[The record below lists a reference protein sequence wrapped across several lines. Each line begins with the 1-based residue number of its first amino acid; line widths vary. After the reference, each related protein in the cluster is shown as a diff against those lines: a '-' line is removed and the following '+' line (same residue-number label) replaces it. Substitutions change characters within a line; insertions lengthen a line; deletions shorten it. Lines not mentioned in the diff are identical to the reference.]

1 MVDRTDLRFTFTA
14 GDESFEVV
22 EFTLHE
28 GLSETFLLQVELASA
43 NSAIDF
49 GQVLDRNGLLTIW
62 QGGLPVRY
70 VHGAVSSFV
79 QGDTG
84 FRRTRYSAVVEPR
97 LARLKLSS
105 DWRIFQT
112 LSVPEIATAVLKAHN
127 QTLDYEQRVT
137 AEHLAREYCVQA
149 GDTDY
154 DFTERILREEGF
166 FYAFQHKA
174 DGHRLIH
181 CDRLFIFGR
190 QQGEP
195 VLYNPTPGGDQP
207 QPCLRKFAYTE
218 NVRTA
223 RQVQRDYTFKSPRF
237 AHEYPREG
245 TDLDH
250 QGRGYARY
258 DYPGRYKHEA
268 SGKAFTQD
276 RLRGHRRD
284 ARIAL
289 VSGDDARL
297 QPGIAFDLTG
307 HPREDMNRGWRPVS
321 IVHHGKQYT
330 SQAEESADAQQG
342 THYRYEAVLV
352 PGDAEWR
359 AEPLPRPRIDGPQP
373 ATVVG
378 PKGEEIYTDEYGRV
392 KVQFPWDREGKH
404 DEHSSCWIQVAQNWA
419 GATWGHMAIPRIGQE
434 VIVVNL
440 DGDPDQPL
448 IIGRAYNR
456 LQLPPYELPRHKTRM
471 TIKSQ
476 THKGEGFNELRFEDE
491 AGQEEIY
498 VHAQKDQNIHVN
510 HDETTFVGHALGE
523 AGFSAQQRKQIYF
536 GNWLRDYSQLLDP
549 KIVRPP
555 SAEKDLSRYLSRG
568 VLTRVVDLLA
578 LREFHSIQNLK
589 DSSEDLKD
597 GKNKTY
603 LLNQKMLGVY
613 RPSEHID
620 NPSNFKPDPADPRTV
635 DPAFEPWALKGDQRL
650 DVDKASSMKR
660 YIFDSRDY
668 MSAQLNIALGA
679 GPTSKGFRHFGAA
692 LHVLEDYFAHSNFVE
707 LSLRKFHPNVLAWTA
722 PRSSAQSRH
731 ALPVVTGM
739 FGSLDIIASLAEPM
753 AQMMFPVDDG
763 EFKPT
768 KPGQRSDGEH
778 MMLILL
784 EDHRDGTYLAAFDQ
798 FLKFRDSLAS
808 VPGYELAARI
818 AWVAKTPLRAVTN
831 AYNLVFQ
838 AMIQLIGNS
847 VDDVQTYSGSDP
859 NADESMDP
867 SHSQLAKDHDVHPFH
882 SLAATLAKHAV
893 CDVGQA
899 MKARWDGRRTAT
911 DPVTLA
917 ASYLV
922 HPNDCQWQDAIVKA
936 WALANPDAI
945 RRGASRTELEHLHEA
960 HGKQALERLRQIGRY
975 GVAGRDYIQKYY
987 ETLFGEKNQI
997 AR

>member
-1 MVDRTDLRFTFTA
+1 MQSDLCFTQSDLRFTFTA
-14 GDESFEVV
+14 GNESFEVV

-43 NSAIDF
+43 NPAIDF
-49 GQVLDRNGLLTIW
+49 GEVLDRNGLLTIW
-62 QGGLPVRY
+62 QGGQPVRY
-70 VHGAVSSFV
+70 VHGAISSFV
-79 QGDTG
+79 QRDTG

-137 AEHLAREYCVQA
+137 NEHLAREYCVQA

-154 DFTERILREEGF
+154 DFIERILREEGF

-207 QPCLRKFAYTE
+207 QPCLRTFAYTE

-237 AHEYPREG
+237 PHEYPREG

-250 QGRGYARY
+250 QSRGYARY
-258 DYPGRYKHEA
+258 DYPGRYKHES

-289 VSGDDARL
+289 ANGDDARL
-297 QPGIAFDLTG
+297 QPGVAFDFTG

-321 IVHHGKQYT
+321 IVHHGVQYT
-330 SQAEESADAQQG
+330 SQAEEGADAQQG

-352 PGDAEWR
+352 PDDAEWR

-378 PKGEEIYTDEYGRV
+378 PEGEEIYTDAYGRV
-392 KVQFPWDREGKH
+392 KVQFPWDREGKY

-476 THKGEGFNELRFEDE
+476 THKGEGYNELRFEDE
-491 AGQEEIY
+491 KDQEEIY

-510 HDETTFVGHALGE
+510 HDETTFVGNDRSEQVEHDETIAIGNDRKETVGRDEQVTIGQDRRHDIREDGFLTIGRNHTITTGKDHAEEVGNHRRDKTAANHTVDIGGHYEQRVQGRADLE
-523 AGFSAQQRKQIYF
+523 AGQAIRHRTKVYEMHAAEAVVVK
-536 GNWLRDYSQLLDP
+536 GP
-549 KIVRPP
+549 GGTVR
-555 SAEKDLSRYLSRG
+555 
-568 VLTRVVDLLA
+568 
-578 LREFHSIQNLK
+578 I
-589 DSSEDLKD
+589 DSSGITLDAVAIRVKGPMTQQGGGD
-597 GKNKTY
+597 GN
-603 LLNQKMLGVY
+603 N
-613 RPSEHID
+613 
-620 NPSNFKPDPADPRTV
+620 
-635 DPAFEPWALKGDQRL
+635 
-650 DVDKASSMKR
+650 
-660 YIFDSRDY
+660 
-668 MSAQLNIALGA
+668 
-679 GPTSKGFRHFGAA
+679 
-692 LHVLEDYFAHSNFVE
+692 
-707 LSLRKFHPNVLAWTA
+707 LSL
-722 PRSSAQSRH
+722 
-731 ALPVVTGM
+731 
-739 FGSLDIIASLAEPM
+739 GSQILE
-753 AQMMFPVDDG
+753 
-763 EFKPT
+763 
-768 KPGQRSDGEH
+768 GQ
-778 MMLILL
+778 
-784 EDHRDGTYLAAFDQ
+784 
-798 FLKFRDSLAS
+798 
-808 VPGYELAARI
+808 
-818 AWVAKTPLRAVTN
+818 
-831 AYNLVFQ
+831 Q
-838 AMIQLIGNS
+838 A
-847 VDDVQTYSGSDP
+847 
-859 NADESMDP
+859 
-867 SHSQLAKDHDVHPFH
+867 
-882 SLAATLAKHAV
+882 
-893 CDVGQA
+893 
-899 MKARWDGRRTAT
+899 
-911 DPVTLA
+911 
-917 ASYLV
+917 
-922 HPNDCQWQDAIVKA
+922 DC
-936 WALANPDAI
+936 
-945 RRGASRTELEHLHEA
+945 
-960 HGKQALERLRQIGRY
+960 LER
-975 GVAGRDYIQKYY
+975 
-987 ETLFGEKNQI
+987 

>member
-1 MVDRTDLRFTFTA
+1 MTIQSDLRFTFTA

-43 NSAIDF
+43 NAAIDF
-49 GQVLDRNGLLTIW
+49 GQVLDCNGLLTIW
-62 QGGLPVRY
+62 QGGVPVRY

-84 FRRTRYSAVVEPR
+84 FRRTRYVAVVEPR

-112 LSVPEIATAVLKAHN
+112 LSVPEIATVVLKAHH

-137 AEHLAREYCVQA
+137 NEHLAREYCVQA

-154 DFTERILREEGF
+154 DFVERILREEGF
-166 FYAFQHKA
+166 FYAFQHKV

-195 VLYNPTPGGDQP
+195 VLYHPTPGGDQSD
-207 QPCLRKFAYTE
+207 PCLRTFAYTE

-223 RQVQRDYTFKSPRF
+223 RQVQRDYTFTSPRHP
-237 AHEYPREG
+237 HEYPREG

-284 ARIAL
+284 ARMAR

-321 IVHHGKQYT
+321 IVHHGVQYT
-330 SQAEESADAQQG
+330 SQAEEGADAQQG

-352 PGDAEWR
+352 PDDAEWR

-378 PKGEEIYTDEYGRV
+378 PEGEEIYTDAYGRV
-392 KVQFPWDREGKH
+392 KVQFPWDREGKY

-476 THKGEGFNELRFEDE
+476 THKGAGYNELRFEDE
-491 AGQEEIY
+491 KDQEEIY

-510 HDETTFVGHALGE
+510 HDETTFVGNDRSEQVEHDETIAIGNDRKETVGRDEQVTIGQDRRHDIGQDDFLSIGRNHTIHTGKDRSEEVGNHRRDRTAANHTVDIGGHLEQRVQGRAELE
-523 AGFSAQQRKQIYF
+523 AGQAIR
-536 GNWLRDYSQLLDP
+536 
-549 KIVRPP
+549 
-555 SAEKDLSRYLSRG
+555 
-568 VLTRVVDLLA
+568 
-578 LREFHSIQNLK
+578 H
-589 DSSEDLKD
+589 
-597 GKNKTY
+597 
-603 LLNQKMLGVY
+603 
-613 RPSEHID
+613 
-620 NPSNFKPDPADPRTV
+620 RTKV
-635 DPAFEPWALKGDQRL
+635 
-650 DVDKASSMKR
+650 
-660 YIFDSRDY
+660 
-668 MSAQLNIALGA
+668 
-679 GPTSKGFRHFGAA
+679 
-692 LHVLEDYFAHSNFVE
+692 VE
-707 LSLRKFHPNVLAWTA
+707 LHADEVIRLRGPGGTITL
-722 PRSSAQSRH
+722 
-731 ALPVVTGM
+731 
-739 FGSLDIIASLAEPM
+739 
-753 AQMMFPVDDG
+753 DDG
-763 EFKPT
+763 GITLDAVVIRFKGPLT
-768 KPGQRSDGEH
+768 ADSVGRGNRLGIDGNPLPGE
-778 MMLILL
+778 
-784 EDHRDGTYLAAFDQ
+784 
-798 FLKFRDSLAS
+798 
-808 VPGYELAARI
+808 P
-818 AWVAKTPLRAVTN
+818 
-831 AYNLVFQ
+831 
-838 AMIQLIGNS
+838 
-847 VDDVQTYSGSDP
+847 
-859 NADESMDP
+859 
-867 SHSQLAKDHDVHPFH
+867 
-882 SLAATLAKHAV
+882 
-893 CDVGQA
+893 
-899 MKARWDGRRTAT
+899 T
-911 DPVTLA
+911 DPTDLPL
-917 ASYLV
+917 S
-922 HPNDCQWQDAIVKA
+922 
-936 WALANPDAI
+936 
-945 RRGASRTELEHLHEA
+945 E
-960 HGKQALERLRQIGRY
+960 
-975 GVAGRDYIQKYY
+975 
-987 ETLFGEKNQI
+987 
-997 AR
+997 

>member
-1 MVDRTDLRFTFTA
+1 MPTQSDLRFTFTA

-28 GLSETFLLQVELASA
+28 GLSETFLLRVELASA
-43 NSAIDF
+43 NPAIDF
-49 GQVLDRNGLLTIW
+49 GQVLDHNGLLTIW
-62 QGGLPVRY
+62 QGGVPVRY
-70 VHGAVSSFV
+70 VHGAISSLA
-79 QGDTG
+79 QGETG

-137 AEHLAREYCVQA
+137 NEHLAREYCVQA

-154 DFTERILREEGF
+154 DFIERILREEGF

-181 CDRLFIFGR
+181 CDRLFIYGR

-207 QPCLRKFAYTE
+207 QPSLRTFAYTE

-237 AHEYPREG
+237 PHEYPREG

-284 ARIAL
+284 ARMAS
-289 VSGDDARL
+289 VNGDDARL
-297 QPGIAFDLTG
+297 QPGIAFDLIG

-321 IVHHGKQYT
+321 LVHHGKQYT
-330 SQAEESADAQQG
+330 SQAEEGAEAQQG

-352 PGDAEWR
+352 PDDAEWR

-378 PKGEEIYTDEYGRV
+378 PEGEEIYTDAYGRV
-392 KVQFPWDREGKH
+392 KVQFPWDREGKY

-440 DGDPDQPL
+440 DGDPDQPF

-476 THKGEGFNELRFEDE
+476 THKGEGYNELRFEDE
-491 AGQEEIY
+491 KDQEEIY

-510 HDETTFVGHALGE
+510 HDETIFVGNDRSEQVEHDETIAIGNDRKETVGHDEQVTIGQDRRHDIGQDDFLTIGRNHTIHTGKDRTEEVGNHRRDKTAANHTVDIGGHLKQRVAGHAELEAGQAIRHRTKIVELRAGDVLRLRGPGGTITLDDSGITIEAITIRFKGPLQQSNVGIGHALSLDGHPVDGLPDGPYQEFFVLHDALTGNPLANHPYRLRQWGKGVIE
-523 AGFSAQQRKQIYF
+523 ARTDSDGRTRQITTSEAE
-536 GNWLRDYSQLLDP
+536 WLD
-549 KIVRPP
+549 
-555 SAEKDLSRYLSRG
+555 AE
-568 VLTRVVDLLA
+568 A
-578 LREFHSIQNLK
+578 L
-589 DSSEDLKD
+589 
-597 GKNKTY
+597 
-603 LLNQKMLGVY
+603 
-613 RPSEHID
+613 
-620 NPSNFKPDPADPRTV
+620 PDPA
-635 DPAFEPWALKGDQRL
+635 Q
-650 DVDKASSMKR
+650 
-660 YIFDSRDY
+660 
-668 MSAQLNIALGA
+668 QL
-679 GPTSKGFRHFGAA
+679 
-692 LHVLEDYFAHSNFVE
+692 
-707 LSLRKFHPNVLAWTA
+707 
-722 PRSSAQSRH
+722 
-731 ALPVVTGM
+731 
-739 FGSLDIIASLAEPM
+739 
-753 AQMMFPVDDG
+753 
-763 EFKPT
+763 
-768 KPGQRSDGEH
+768 
-778 MMLILL
+778 ML
-784 EDHRDGTYLAAFDQ
+784 Q
-798 FLKFRDSLAS
+798 
-808 VPGYELAARI
+808 
-818 AWVAKTPLRAVTN
+818 
-831 AYNLVFQ
+831 
-838 AMIQLIGNS
+838 
-847 VDDVQTYSGSDP
+847 
-859 NADESMDP
+859 
-867 SHSQLAKDHDVHPFH
+867 
-882 SLAATLAKHAV
+882 
-893 CDVGQA
+893 
-899 MKARWDGRRTAT
+899 
-911 DPVTLA
+911 
-917 ASYLV
+917 ASYWDQSSDFQIDFQR
-922 HPNDCQWQDAIVKA
+922 HPR
-936 WALANPDAI
+936 PEEE
-945 RRGASRTELEHLHEA
+945 G
-960 HGKQALERLRQIGRY
+960 
-975 GVAGRDYIQKYY
+975 
-987 ETLFGEKNQI
+987 
-997 AR
+997 

>member
-1 MVDRTDLRFTFTA
+1 MPTQSDLRFTFTA

-28 GLSETFLLQVELASA
+28 GLSETFLLRVELASA
-43 NSAIDF
+43 NAAIDF

-62 QGGLPVRY
+62 QGGVPVRY

-79 QGDTG
+79 QGDMG

-112 LSVPEIATAVLKAHN
+112 LSVPEIATAVLKAHH

-137 AEHLAREYCVQA
+137 NEHLAREYCVQA

-154 DFTERILREEGF
+154 DFIERMLREEGF

-207 QPCLRKFAYTE
+207 QPCLRTFAYTE

-223 RQVQRDYTFKSPRF
+223 RQVQRDYTFKSPRYP
-237 AHEYPREG
+237 HEYPRKG
-245 TDLDH
+245 ADLDH

-258 DYPGRYKHEA
+258 DYPGRYKHEP

-297 QPGIAFDLTG
+297 QPGLAFDLTG
-307 HPREDMNRGWRPVS
+307 HPREDMNRGWRSVS
-321 IVHHGKQYT
+321 IVHHGKQYA

-342 THYRYEAVLV
+342 THYRYEVVLV
-352 PGDAEWR
+352 PDDAEWR

-378 PKGEEIYTDEYGRV
+378 PEGEEIYTDEFGRV

-476 THKGEGFNELRFEDE
+476 THKGEGYNELRFEDE
-491 AGQEEIY
+491 KDQEEIY
-498 VHAQKDQNIHVN
+498 VHAQRDQNIHVN
-510 HDETTFVGHALGE
+510 HDEATVVGNDRSEQVGHDETIVIGNDRKETVGRDEQVTVGQDRRHDIGQDDLLGIGRNHTIHTGKDRTEEVGNHRRDKTVADHTVDIGGHLTQRVQGRVELE
-523 AGFSAQQRKQIYF
+523 AGQAIRHRTKVYEI
-536 GNWLRDYSQLLDP
+536 RA
-549 KIVRPP
+549 
-555 SAEKDLSRYLSRG
+555 AE
-568 VLTRVVDLLA
+568 
-578 LREFHSIQNLK
+578 
-589 DSSEDLKD
+589 
-597 GKNKTY
+597 
-603 LLNQKMLGVY
+603 
-613 RPSEHID
+613 
-620 NPSNFKPDPADPRTV
+620 
-635 DPAFEPWALKGDQRL
+635 
-650 DVDKASSMKR
+650 
-660 YIFDSRDY
+660 
-668 MSAQLNIALGA
+668 
-679 GPTSKGFRHFGAA
+679 
-692 LHVLEDYFAHSNFVE
+692 VLEVKGPGGTVRIDGGGITLEGVAIRVKGPMTQSSGGTSTVPAPVGVPAEGLPFD
-707 LSLRKFHPNVLAWTA
+707 VLC
-722 PRSSAQSRH
+722 
-731 ALPVVTGM
+731 M
-739 FGSLDIIASLAEPM
+739 
-753 AQMMFPVDDG
+753 
-763 EFKPT
+763 K
-768 KPGQRSDGEH
+768 RSDGSCPRS
-778 MMLILL
+778 
-784 EDHRDGTYLAAFDQ
+784 DCPCGN
-798 FLKFRDSLAS
+798 FR
-808 VPGYELAARI
+808 G
-818 AWVAKTPLRAVTN
+818 
-831 AYNLVFQ
+831 
-838 AMIQLIGNS
+838 G
-847 VDDVQTYSGSDP
+847 
-859 NADESMDP
+859 
-867 SHSQLAKDHDVHPFH
+867 
-882 SLAATLAKHAV
+882 
-893 CDVGQA
+893 
-899 MKARWDGRRTAT
+899 
-911 DPVTLA
+911 
-917 ASYLV
+917 
-922 HPNDCQWQDAIVKA
+922 
-936 WALANPDAI
+936 
-945 RRGASRTELEHLHEA
+945 
-960 HGKQALERLRQIGRY
+960 
-975 GVAGRDYIQKYY
+975 
-987 ETLFGEKNQI
+987 
-997 AR
+997 